1 MNLLF
6 DEKLKKL
13 IELAIQQSRIVE
25 QSIGKCING
34 LLSNREDLLLEVIN
48 KDEPEMDKMENEI
61 DELCTNILARFQPE
75 AKELRI
81 VLMIFK
87 MNNDFERMSDMAANI
102 AESALFLI
110 KNPQLKPYID
120 IPRMANECLKMI
132 RSCIDSFVA
141 CDSSLLYEVIKSDTF
156 VDQLH
161 EQIIRELITF
171 MLNDPRT
178 IERALHIERISKNF
192 ERIADLATNIA
203 EDIIFIID
211 GKVVKHSKN
220 A

>member
-6 DEKLKKL
+6 DEKKKKL
-13 IELAIQQSRIVE
+13 IEMILQQSNIVE
-25 QSIGKCING
+25 QSVAKCING
-34 LLSNREDLLLEVIN
+34 LVNNREALLLEVIN
-48 KDEPEMDKMENEI
+48 SDEPSVDKMELEI
-61 DELCTNILARFQPE
+61 DELCTNIIARFQPE
-75 AKELRI
+75 AKELRT

-87 MNNDFERMSDMAANI
+87 MNNDFERMSDMASNI

-132 RSCIDSFVA
+132 RNCIDSFITG
-141 CDSSLLYEVIKSDTF
+141 DSSLSYDVIKLDNT

-171 MLNDPRT
+171 MINDPRT
-178 IERALHIERISKNF
+178 IERALHIERISKNL
-192 ERIADLATNIA
+192 ERIADLATNVA
-203 EDIIFIID
+203 EDIIFILD
-211 GKVVKHSKN
+211 GKVVKHTKQ
-220 A
+220 